1 MKTLDYKKGYITL
14 LSVIVV
20 AALASA
26 VTFGFLSR
34 GISASKNTS
43 SFEAAIRARALADQC
58 AEIALQKIRDEATF
72 TTAGTSVSSVDGN
85 CTYTI
90 KNLGGNRRSIIT
102 TGHSGS
108 GIKNVAVEVDGI
120 NPYIVILSWKEIE

>member
-1 MKTLDYKKGYITL
+1 MDTLHFKKGYVTL

-26 VTFGFLSR
+26 ITFGFLSR

-43 SFEAAIRARALADQC
+43 SFEAAIRSRVLADIC
-58 AEIALQKIRDEATF
+58 AEIALQKIRDEAQYTIEK
-72 TTAGTSVSSVDGN
+72 ASVISVNGN

-102 TGHSGS
+102 TGYSGS
-108 GIKNVAVEVDGI
+108 ATKNLDVEVDGI
-120 NPYIVILSWKEIE
+120 NPYIIILSWREVE